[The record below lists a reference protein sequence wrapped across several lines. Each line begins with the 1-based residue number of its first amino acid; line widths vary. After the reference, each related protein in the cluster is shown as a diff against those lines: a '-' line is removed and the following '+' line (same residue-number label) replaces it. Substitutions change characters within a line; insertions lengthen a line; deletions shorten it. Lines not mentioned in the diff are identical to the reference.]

1 MRLFSASM
9 SSPSSRA
16 VKSLF
21 PTLSKMEEETSSTSQ
36 VLEIHDLVPKVSG
49 TVLQKQ
55 RFRMYHLTHDLSYH
69 RLQEHWPRNGRS
81 TTSA

>member
-21 PTLSKMEEETSSTSQ
+21 PTLSKMEAEISSTSQ
-36 VLEIHDLVPKVSG
+36 ALEIHDLVPKVSG
-49 TVLQKQ
+49 TALQKPL
-55 RFRMYHLTHDLSYH
+55 FRMYRLIHDLSYH
-69 RLQEHWPRNGRS
+69 RPQEHWPLNGRS